1 MEQKEIIKNKKM
13 EKPRM
18 LKRPETK
25 VMGLE
30 NEIMDIVTPS
40 TGSTTDIPSVKTM
53 NPLIDNS
60 CASHLNYRIQQEEYS
75 ARIYMSMSM
84 WLNNKGYA
92 GAAALWRTYSDEE
105 MKHADIARTY
115 LLSFGIQPVTPR
127 LDQPKQNFNGL
138 PEIIKLS
145 FDHEIE
151 VSKQIKDMANHALSD
166 GDHMLYELCLAYL
179 KEQVEEH
186 NKMQNW
192 MDQLEAFG
200 TDKVALRL
208 LDHEMEG

>member
-1 MEQKEIIKNKKM
+1 MM

-18 LKRPETK
+18 LKRPETRL
-25 VMGLE
+25 VGLE
-30 NEIMDIVTPS
+30 NEIMDITTPS
-40 TGSTTDIPSVKTM
+40 AGTTKDMPSTKTM

-60 CASHLNYRIQQEEYS
+60 CTSHLNYRVQQEEYS
-75 ARIYMSMSM
+75 ARIYISMSM
-84 WLNNKGYA
+84 WLNNKGYV
-92 GAAALWRTYSDEE
+92 GAAALWKTYSDEE

-127 LDQPKQNFNGL
+127 LDQPKQNFTGL
-138 PEIIKLS
+138 PEIVKLS

-151 VSKQIKDMANHALSD
+151 VSKQIKNMANHALSD

-208 LDHEMEG
+208 LDTVMAG

>member
-1 MEQKEIIKNKKM
+1 
-13 EKPRM
+13 M

-25 VMGLE
+25 LVGLE
-30 NEIMDIVTPS
+30 NQMMYVLEPSKGASKEIPS
-40 TGSTTDIPSVKTM
+40 TKTS

-60 CASHLNYRIQQEEYS
+60 CTSYLNYRVQQEEYS
-75 ARIYMSMSM
+75 ARIYMAMSM
-84 WLNNKGYA
+84 WLNNKGYVN
-92 GAAALWRTYSDEE
+92 AAAVWRKYSDEE

-127 LDQPKQNFNGL
+127 LDQPKQNFAGL

-145 FDHEIE
+145 FDHEVE
-151 VSKQIKDMANHALSD
+151 VSKQIKEMANHALAD
-166 GDHMLYELCLAYL
+166 GDHMLYELSLAYL

-192 MDQLEAFG
+192 VDQLEAFG
-200 TDKVALRL
+200 TDKIALRL
-208 LDHEMEG
+208 LDHEMAG